1 MLLSVIHQYTTFDF
15 PFGIFK
21 LFRTNPNTS
30 SNQTHPGKPR
40 VNDNYEP
47 VIQNGKNDGQ
57 VFRERPT
64 SENRTVF
71 QTTATIVRS

>member
-1 MLLSVIHQYTTFDF
+1 MLLSVIHQYTTFDYF
-15 PFGIFK
+15 LVFSNILGPIQ
-21 LFRTNPNTS
+21 NTS

-47 VIQNGKNDGQ
+47 VIQNGKYDGQ

-71 QTTATIVRS
+71 QTTATISVS